1 MKNISIWMGILA
13 AAAICGSASAE
24 ETKYAVGAQALPL
37 QQEGGT
43 ARAMGMGSAV
53 VGVKQDSASLLWN
66 PAGLGYMSQKEIGLH
81 HNSGLGDT
89 IQEIAVFG
97 MPLGEVEDFKHG
109 GSMGGLA
116 VSVGYVNYGTFAGA
130 NDVGVVGANY
140 GAGDIDA
147 SIGWGKELVPNL
159 SAGFALKA
167 NHSNFAGQRYTNGT
181 ADVGLMWTVDKMN
194 LGLTYNNLKVAGY
207 SAGATLASGLR
218 LGAGWDVNKHW
229 LVSAAGELQYKAMKR
244 AQFGTE
250 YLIGDVDDGNNILAL
265 RGGFQLD
272 FPSAELGSMNG
283 LSMGIGYALTRSLSV
298 DYALLPSG
306 DLGRSHRL
314 SLTIKFGDRKSKSE
328 AKTAAAP
335 APVPVARL
343 ATPVAAAAVVNT
355 VVLEDSHFDFDSSVL
370 KPEGM
375 KALHENIDLM
385 KANPKTNVRVAGY
398 TSMSGT
404 PEYNQRL
411 SERRASA
418 VRDYMVSEGV
428 KQRRITMIG
437 YGETRPKSHETTPRN
452 TDSKAAKSNMRVLF
466 EMSVKPS

>member
-1 MKNISIWMGILA
+1 MKNISIWTGILA
-13 AAAICGSASAE
+13 AAALCGSASAQ
-24 ETKYAVGAQALPL
+24 ETKYAAGAQALPL

-53 VGVKQDSASLLWN
+53 VAVKQDSASLLWN
-66 PAGLGYMSQKEIGLH
+66 PAGLGYMSSKEIGLH

-97 MPLGEVEDFKHG
+97 MPLGHVEDEKHG
-109 GSMGGLA
+109 GSMGGIA
-116 VSVGYVNYGTFAGA
+116 VSLGYVNYGTFSGA
-130 NDVGVVGANY
+130 NEAGVPGANY
-140 GAGDIDA
+140 SAGDVDG
-147 SIGWGKELVPNL
+147 SIGWGKELIPNL
-159 SAGFALKA
+159 SAGIALKG
-167 NHSNFAGQRYTNGT
+167 NHSRFAGQGYSNAA
-181 ADVGLMWTVDKMN
+181 ADLGLLLTVDKMN
-194 LGLTYNNLKVAGY
+194 FGLTYNNLKVAGY

-218 LGAGWDVNKHW
+218 LGAGWDFDKHW
-229 LVSAAGELQYKAMKR
+229 LWAASGELQYKGMKR

-250 YLIGDVDDGNNILAL
+250 YLIGDVDEGTNILAL
-265 RGGFQLD
+265 RGGYQLD
-272 FPSAELGSMNG
+272 FPSAELGFANG
-283 LSMGIGYALTRSLSV
+283 LSMGIGYKVNRFVQV
-298 DYALLPSG
+298 DYALLPAG

-314 SLTIKFGDRKSKSE
+314 SLTIKFGDSRSKDHAS
-328 AKTAAAP
+328 AAP

-375 KALHENIDLM
+375 KALHENIELM
-385 KANPKTNVRVAGY
+385 KSNPKTNVRVAGY

-428 KQRRITMIG
+428 KQKRITMIG
-437 YGETRPKSHETTPRN
+437 YGETRPKTHESTPRD

-466 EMSVKPS
+466 EMSVKP